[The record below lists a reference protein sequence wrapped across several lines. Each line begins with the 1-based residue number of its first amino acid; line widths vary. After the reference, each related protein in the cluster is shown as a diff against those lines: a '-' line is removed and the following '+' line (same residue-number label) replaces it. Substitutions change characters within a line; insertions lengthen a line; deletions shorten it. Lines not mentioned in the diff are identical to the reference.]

1 MTEPN
6 WLVWARDIQAIA
18 QTGLTYA
25 QDPFD
30 RERYETLRTLAAR
43 MMAAGSGEL
52 DSRIEDLFSQ
62 QKGYATPK
70 LEVRVGV
77 FNAQGQILMVR
88 EVLDKNRWTVPG
100 GWADTNYTPSQNA
113 AKEVQ
118 EETGYTVHI
127 TKLAMALDRSTQN
140 HQPPEPFSITKLF
153 FIGEITGGHPTTSI
167 ETSAVQFF
175 AQNALPPDLSLGRV
189 LPSQLVR
196 LFAHHANPTLPTEF
210 D

>member
-1 MTEPN
+1 MAEPK

-30 RERYETLRTLAAR
+30 RERYEILRALAAR

-52 DSRIEDLFSQ
+52 ENKIVELFSQ

-70 LEVRVGV
+70 LEVRVGI
-77 FNAQGQILMVR
+77 FDAQGRILMVR

-100 GWADTNYTPSQNA
+100 GWADANYTASQNA

-118 EETGYTVHI
+118 EETGYTVNI
-127 TKLAMALDRSTQN
+127 TKLAMALDRTTQN
-140 HQPPEPFSITKLF
+140 HQPPEPFSVTKLF
-153 FIGEITGGHPTTSI
+153 FIGEITGGQPTTSI

-175 AQNALPPDLSLGRV
+175 AQDALPQDLSLGRV
-189 LPSQLVR
+189 LPAQLAK
-196 LFAHHANPTLPTEF
+196 LFAHYTNPNLPTEF